1 MLYLNKQEQGPMI
14 FWAVTALLSSSA
26 QLLPCWPAKQAKQKL
41 LLGWFQSYLV
51 PTEEV
56 EAQL

>member
-1 MLYLNKQEQGPMI
+1 MI

-26 QLLPCWPAKQAKQKL
+26 QLLPCLPTKQAKQKL
-41 LLGWFQSYLV
+41 LLGWLQSYLV